1 MARNEPERH
10 VHLGVKYEKR
20 NEMSKKK
27 HNNNIVYWAL
37 WFFESFHL
45 AFLSSNETKT
55 ASSTQRI
62 RKNKRIEARKKSEP
76 DTTSKSHITSRIE
89 CVCVWRHSWSNCK
102 ISNETNCVLQWQID
116 NRRLMKSVGWKIR
129 RLTCVWVRTFIS
141 LLGFLSLSLSL
152 ARHCRLSVVFSVVS
166 GLCASMYRSISHVLG
181 SALLMCMPFDYLS
194 VCWQQQ
200 TTYLLPN

>member
-1 MARNEPERH
+1 MVFWKFPFSIPLLERNKNSKQH
-10 VHLGVKYEKR
+10 TAHTKKQAYW
-20 NEMSKKK
+20 SKKK
-27 HNNNIVYWAL
+27 KRTRY
-37 WFFESFHL
+37 
-45 AFLSSNETKT
+45 
-55 ASSTQRI
+55 
-62 RKNKRIEARKKSEP
+62 NKQVAYNFANRV
-76 DTTSKSHITSRIE
+76 